1 MTGDNK
7 VTKEIVVN
15 DCIKLYPRTIGV
27 FTRFNIDSCCGGAV
41 SIEAAAKRDNV
52 DLKALL
58 KALNSCNSRL

>member
-41 SIEAAAKRDNV
+41 SIKEAAARDGASL
-52 DLKALL
+52 DDILA
-58 KALNSCNSRL
+58 ALNKAAG